1 MLRPGLTGSCN
12 DMRTSW
18 TTCLLLLALAA
29 CAGPQGQPV
38 ATTQPQPCVQEGE
51 ATWYRPQ
58 ASDKPTADGE
68 VRVAGELTAAHRS
81 LPFGTHVRV
90 TNLDTGRSV
99 VVRINDRGPIAKGR
113 IIDLS
118 AAAAKALDMRQDGV
132 AHVRLEIDHPA
143 EATASPAGA
152 PVQNAAATETACPLS
167 RTTES

>member
-1 MLRPGLTGSCN
+1 MFQPALTGSSN
-12 DMRTSW
+12 DMRTNW
-18 TTCLLLLALAA
+18 TTCLLLLALGA

-38 ATTQPQPCVQEGE
+38 ATAQPPCVQEGE
-51 ATWYRPQ
+51 ASWYRPQ
-58 ASDKPTADGE
+58 ASHKPTADGE
-68 VRVAGELTAAHRS
+68 THVAGALTAAHRT
-81 LPFGTHVRV
+81 LPFGTMVRV

-99 VVRINDRGPIAKGR
+99 VVRINDRGPVARDR

-118 AAAAKALDMRQDGV
+118 GTAARALDMRQDGV

-152 PVQNAAATETACPLS
+152 QVQNVVGTETACPLA

>member
-1 MLRPGLTGSCN
+1 
-12 DMRTSW
+12 MRTSW

-68 VRVAGELTAAHRS
+68 IRVAGELTAAHRS

-118 AAAAKALDMRQDGV
+118 AAAAKGLDMRQDGV
-132 AHVRLEIDHPA
+132 AHVRLEIDRAA